1 MTPGDSSADSRQR
14 DSQRSKVYAA
24 EEFVRT
30 LFDRAAEYG
39 SPTVEF
45 FGTQLTLPPEG
56 RFASVESVQRYVDD
70 VLALA
75 GVRQHWPDVSRARV
89 RARRAATAAH
99 YENRD
104 GAGVIAVPDRDTADW
119 AMRELVVLHEIAHHL
134 CRELPPHGPE
144 FVATLCRL
152 AELVMGPEV
161 GHVLRVVYAKEGV
174 R

>member
-1 MTPGDSSADSRQR
+1 MSLGDSGRR
-14 DSQRSKVYAA
+14 DSQRAKVYAA

-30 LFDRAAEYG
+30 LFDRAAEHG
-39 SPTVEF
+39 SPAVEF

-56 RFASVESVQRYVDD
+56 RFGSVAAVQRYVDD
-70 VLALA
+70 VLALPA
-75 GVRQHWPDVSRARV
+75 VRDRWAKVAPLKV

-119 AMRELVVLHEIAHHL
+119 ALRELVVLHEVAHHL
-134 CRELPPHGPE
+134 CPAGPPHGPG
-144 FVATLCRL
+144 FVATICELTG
-152 AELVMGPEV
+152 LVMGPEV
-161 GHVLRVVYAKEGV
+161 GHVLRVVYVKEGV